1 MLGMVDNEEEG
12 KEYSLQMG
20 KELRNRLWLTGF
32 LFAGQELWRCEEEET
47 RSGDFVKL
55 PPRCRDIWT

>member
-1 MLGMVDNEEEG
+1 
-12 KEYSLQMG
+12 MG

-32 LFAGQELWRCEEEET
+32 LFAGQELWRCEEEES

-55 PPRCRDIWT
+55 PPRCRVTWT